1 MNFYKKYLKYKSKY
15 KYLKMMGGVGYSID
29 TKIIH
34 TVTVN
39 ISQLSGKKST
49 HVLNFTKDE
58 LLNTNYNDPRQTV
71 RLDEG
76 LIVDLESAYTYN
88 FIAKLVKDTDFC
100 ELYEQYDYKLM
111 QGSEVIFD
119 STKYTVEKIMLDGDN
134 VIIISSNEEPWPKK
148 PLTINFSIGNMTPL
162 FLPIVTFYDKDGN
175 IPIKI
180 LYQELNNKCLIQ
192 EGDVFKLNLKNGLF
206 ELFKFLIQKYTTF
219 TLCITA
225 PFALSINDGTGP
237 YDDPVEINIEYKKN
251 KEGIN
256 EYGVTTYFNDDM
268 FKTDISFFNNF
279 IIKLRNRSKF
289 YPTHLY
295 IFTLDDDD
303 FIQSAKIKIY
313 RY

>member
-58 LLNTNYNDPRQTV
+58 LLNTNYNDPRLTV

-162 FLPIVTFYDKDGN
+162 FLPIVTFYDKVGN
-175 IPIKI
+175 IPIKS

-192 EGDVFKLNLKNGLF
+192 EGDVFKLNLKIGLF
-206 ELFKFLIQKYTTF
+206 ELFKFLIEKYEKF
-219 TLCITA
+219 TLCIT
-225 PFALSINDGTGP
+225 GP
-237 YDDPVEINIEYKKN
+237 NYGYGEAVEIYIEYEKN
-251 KEGIN
+251 NEGID
-256 EYGVTTYFNDDM
+256 EYDVTTYFHADM
-268 FKTDISFFNNF
+268 FKTNISFFKNF
-279 IIKLRNRSKF
+279 ILKLRNRNKF
-289 YPTHLY
+289 YPEDLF
-295 IFTLDDDD
+295 ILDNDD

-313 RY
+313 I